1 MPGDLIIVATIAR
14 FVDWTE
20 GAGVT
25 QGTSAWVAQM
35 QAATLARLEAVAAM
49 QEDLAAA
56 RGTGTSRDRATT
68 VTVGAS
74 GVLTD
79 ITFTRNAAG
88 LTPDQLRSAV
98 LEAAGSAQRD
108 VAQQVAVLTRDL
120 PNVDQVRDLV
130 AGRVPESTRRSLAD
144 ELTAR
149 RAGDERS

>member
-98 LEAAGSAQRD
+98 LEAGA
-108 VAQQVAVLTRDL
+108 
-120 PNVDQVRDLV
+120 
-130 AGRVPESTRRSLAD
+130 RRSG
-144 ELTAR
+144 TSPS
-149 RAGDERS
+149 RSPS